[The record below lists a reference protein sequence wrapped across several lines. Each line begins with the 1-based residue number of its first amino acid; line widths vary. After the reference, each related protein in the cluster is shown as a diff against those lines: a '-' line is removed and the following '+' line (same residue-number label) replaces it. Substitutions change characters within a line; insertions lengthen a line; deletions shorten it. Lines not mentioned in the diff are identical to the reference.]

1 MARVLVA
8 ESDTDLQR
16 MIESSLVKAGHDVT
30 AVADGDSALSTG
42 GSGAPDLFILDSMPD
57 IGGVEL
63 CEALRDNPATATSP
77 IIILTGM
84 AQVSDIDRGLASGAD
99 EYLVKPFSPRNLLT
113 HVAALLEWTKNPGAA
128 NRVPRVA

>member
-8 ESDTDLQR
+8 ESDDDLQR
-16 MIESSLVKAGHDVT
+16 MIEFSLVRAGHEVT
-30 AVADGDSALSTG
+30 AVAEGGAALTTG
-42 GSGAPDLFILDSMPD
+42 GVAAPDLFILDTMPD

-84 AQVSDIDRGLASGAD
+84 AQVSEIDRGLASGAD

-113 HVAALLEWTKNPGAA
+113 HVAALLEWAKHPGTP
-128 NRVPRVA
+128 VPRAVA